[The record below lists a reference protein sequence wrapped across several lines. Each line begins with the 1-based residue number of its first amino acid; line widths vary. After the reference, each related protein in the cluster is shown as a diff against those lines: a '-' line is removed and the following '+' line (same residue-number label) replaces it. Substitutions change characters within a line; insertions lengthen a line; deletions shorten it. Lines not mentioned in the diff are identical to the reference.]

1 MASETC
7 TKERGRTWRVS
18 VTNRG
23 HQGSSGVLRGP
34 QRSPEVLRG
43 SQRSSEVL
51 RGHQRAHLM
60 RELDRRRVYMHT
72 VRDQPKKGSARR
84 RRSFGSR

>member
-1 MASETC
+1 MASETS
-7 TKERGRTWRVS
+7 TTERGRTWRVS

-34 QRSPEVLRG
+34 QR
-43 SQRSSEVL
+43 QSEVL
-51 RGHQRAHLM
+51 RGPQRAHLM

>member
-1 MASETC
+1 MASETS
-7 TKERGRTWRVS
+7 TTERGRTLRVS

-34 QRSPEVLRG
+34 QR
-43 SQRSSEVL
+43 QSEVL
-51 RGHQRAHLM
+51 RGPQRAHLM
-60 RELDRRRVYMHT
+60 RELDRRRVHMHT